1 MEQITNIIKTL
12 GDGIQAVLDLFKSFT
27 DAGSAGAESAGG
39 IKDALIGMYEFITGL
54 FAKE

>member
-12 GDGIQAVLDLFKSFT
+12 GDGIQAVLDLFKSFA
-27 DAGSAGAESAGG
+27 DAGSASAESAGG

>member
-1 MEQITNIIKTL
+1 MEQITGIIKTL

-27 DAGSAGAESAGG
+27 DAGSASAESIGG
-39 IKDALIGMYEFITGL
+39 IKDALIGMYDFITGL